1 MNNDVRQ
8 VIIVSSSTKMPK
20 GKLAA
25 QVAHA
30 SLNSF
35 LSSTEVIIGDEYE
48 FKLGADALEWM
59 TNGSH
64 TKVCVKCDS
73 EDEMLDIYNRLVT
86 DGIPCAKIID
96 SGRTVFNGVPT
107 LTAIGVG
114 PAPKAT
120 IDQYTSHLKLL

>member
-8 VIIVSSSTKMPK
+8 VIIVSSSAKMPK

-35 LSSTEVIIGDEYE
+35 LSSTEVTIDDDFN
-48 FKLGADALEWM
+48 FKLSSDAHEWM

-64 TKVCVKCDS
+64 TKICVKCDS
-73 EDEMLDIYNRLVT
+73 EDEMLDIYERLMN

-96 SGRTVFNGVPT
+96 SGRTVFNGVST

-114 PAPKAT
+114 PAPKA
-120 IDQYTSHLKLL
+120 IVDQYTSHLKLL